1 MSKASLTEYA
11 KKNAATKPGC
21 APWIETIPEWP
32 EVLSG
37 WKSGIT
43 QPQIRRWLI
52 EERGYDPTVASR
64 SRLAH
69 LSKQYP
75 RLDRG

>member
-11 KKNAATKPGC
+11 KKNAANKPGSP
-21 APWIETIPEWP
+21 AWIETIPEWP
-32 EVLSG
+32 EILSG
-37 WKSGIT
+37 WQAGIT

-52 EERGYDPTVASR
+52 EERGYDQTVASR

-75 RLDRG
+75 RFDRG